1 MPNGFHEV
9 RFPLAVALGG
19 SGGPERKTEI
29 VTTGSG
35 REERI
40 ARWAHAKRKY
50 DAGTGVKTIAAL
62 AEIVTFFE
70 ERRGRLFGFRWRDR
84 LDWKS
89 CAVTAQVSATDQVI
103 GTGNGTKAAFQL
115 VKTYGGAFAPYV
127 RPITKPVSG
136 TVKFAVA
143 GIAKVLG
150 VDADVDVATGIL
162 TFKPGKIPANGA
174 VVTAGFEFDVPVRFD
189 TDVFEVDFAAF
200 VAGEIPKIPLVEIV
214 P

>member
-1 MPNGFHEV
+1 MRSANMM
-9 RFPLAVALGG
+9 R
-19 SGGPERKTEI
+19 ER
-29 VTTGSG
+29 
-35 REERI
+35 
-40 ARWAHAKRKY
+40 
-50 DAGTGVKTIAAL
+50 GVKTIAAL

-89 CAVTAQVSATDQVI
+89 CTVTAQVSANDQVI

-143 GIAKVLG
+143 GIANVLG
-150 VDADVDVATGIL
+150 VDADVDVATGLL

>member
-89 CAVTAQVSATDQVI
+89 CTVTAQVSANDQVI

-115 VKTYGGAFAPYV
+115 VNTYGGAFAPYV

-150 VDADVDVATGIL
+150 VDADVDVTTGLL

>member
-150 VDADVDVATGIL
+150 ADADVDVATGLL

>member
-40 ARWAHAKRKY
+40 ARWVHAKRKY

-89 CAVTAQVSATDQVI
+89 CTVTAQVSANDQVI

>member
-1 MPNGFHEV
+1 MPNGFHKV

-89 CAVTAQVSATDQVI
+89 CTVTAQVSANDQVI

-150 VDADVDVATGIL
+150 VDADVDVTTGLL

>member
-89 CAVTAQVSATDQVI
+89 CAVTAQVLASPGLGSA
-103 GTGNGTKAAFQL
+103 L
-115 VKTYGGAFAPYV
+115 VQKSWLLSSLSTPSSLREMVKPSSARMAIVTVPASSCRASSGMSLAP
-127 RPITKPVSG
+127 P
-136 TVKFAVA
+136 
-143 GIAKVLG
+143 
-150 VDADVDVATGIL
+150 
-162 TFKPGKIPANGA
+162 
-174 VVTAGFEFDVPVRFD
+174 
-189 TDVFEVDFAAF
+189 
-200 VAGEIPKIPLVEIV
+200 
-214 P
+214 

>member
-50 DAGTGVKTIAAL
+50 DAGTGVKSIAAL

-89 CAVTAQVSATDQVI
+89 CTVTAQVSANDQVI

-150 VDADVDVATGIL
+150 VDADVDVTTGLL

>member
-1 MPNGFHEV
+1 MPYGFHEV

-89 CAVTAQVSATDQVI
+89 CAVTAQVSANDQVI
-103 GTGNGTKAAFQL
+103 GTGDGTKAAFQL
-115 VKTYGGAFAPYV
+115 VKTYGAAFAPYV

-143 GIAKVLG
+143 GISKVLG
-150 VDADVDVATGIL
+150 VDADVDVATGLL